1 MAKKEVVETDNPQ
14 EPVIKTAEQWSQIK
28 KLNRFDRAI
37 TWAKNRWPVGKELTE
52 EAFDAAL
59 KAAKAEVIR

>member
-1 MAKKEVVETDNPQ
+1 MAKKEVSEGQ
-14 EPVIKTAEQWSQIK
+14 EDKPVVKTAEQWASQK
-28 KLNRFDRAI
+28 KLSRFDRAI

-52 EAFDAAL
+52 DAFDAAV